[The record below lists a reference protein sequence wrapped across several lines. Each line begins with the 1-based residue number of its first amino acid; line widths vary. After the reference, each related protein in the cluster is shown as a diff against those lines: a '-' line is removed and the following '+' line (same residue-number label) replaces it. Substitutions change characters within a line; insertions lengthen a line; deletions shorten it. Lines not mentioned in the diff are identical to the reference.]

1 MTKLFIAFLIAVS
14 TALNAEEAVKAVLF
28 PFREA
33 VIASRVEST
42 LQPYRFR
49 IGELFKKDE
58 IITTLD
64 NADYTLKLNEKKNQ
78 LDFAQAVYQDKK
90 ELREKNFASG
100 FELQKA
106 EFEFRMAK
114 NAFQE
119 AELNLS
125 RCLIKAPFSGKIV
138 EILTKEYETV
148 RPGQQLFRIID
159 DTSLL
164 ALMNVPL
171 NKVSPAGAVVSLK
184 LDNGKIVKGT
194 VYEVAPQADHR
205 SGTIRV
211 RVLIKNQSGAIRPGM
226 TGELINAK

>member
-1 MTKLFIAFLIAVS
+1 MTKLFIVFL
-14 TALNAEEAVKAVLF
+14 TALFATLNAEDVVKAVLF

-33 VIASRVEST
+33 IIASRVEST

-125 RCLIKAPFSGKIV
+125 RCLIKAPFTGKIA

-211 RVLIKNQSGAIRPGM
+211 RVLINNQSGAIRPGM

>member
-1 MTKLFIAFLIAVS
+1 MTKLFIVFL
-14 TALNAEEAVKAVLF
+14 TAALFTLHAEDAVKAVLF
-28 PFREA
+28 PFRET

-64 NADYTLKLNEKKNQ
+64 DADYALKLNEKKN
-78 LDFAQAVYQDKK
+78 LLEFSKAVYNDKK

-106 EFEFRMAK
+106 EFEFRMAE
-114 NAFQE
+114 NAFRE

-125 RCLIKAPFSGKIV
+125 RCRIKAPFTGKIV
-138 EILTKEYETV
+138 EILTREYETV

-171 NKVSPAGAVVSLK
+171 NRVSPAGSAVSLK
-184 LDNGKIVKGT
+184 LDNGKTVKGT

-205 SGTIRV
+205 SGTLRL
-211 RVLIKNQSGAIRPGM
+211 RVLIENKSGEIRPGM
-226 TGELINAK
+226 TGELIYAK

>member
-1 MTKLFIAFLIAVS
+1 MKKFFIIFLTAVFS
-14 TALNAEEAVKAVLF
+14 ILNAEDTVKAVLF

-33 VIASRVEST
+33 VISSRVEST

-64 NADYTLKLNEKKNQ
+64 DADYALKLNEKKNQ
-78 LDFAQAVYQDKK
+78 LDFAKAVYSDKK
-90 ELREKNFASG
+90 ELREKNFASA

-106 EFEFRMAK
+106 EFEFRMAE
-114 NAFQE
+114 NAFRE
-119 AELNLS
+119 AELNLL
-125 RCLIKAPFSGKIV
+125 RCRIKAPFTGKIV
-138 EILTKEYETV
+138 EFLTKEYETV

-164 ALMNVPL
+164 ALMNVPQDRV
-171 NKVSPAGAVVSLK
+171 NKVGSAVSLK
-184 LDNGKIVKGT
+184 LDNGKVVNGT

-205 SGTIRV
+205 SSTIRV
-211 RVLIKNQSGAIRPGM
+211 RILIENKSGMIRPGM
-226 TGELINAK
+226 TGELIYAK

>member
-1 MTKLFIAFLIAVS
+1 MTKLFIVFL
-14 TALNAEEAVKAVLF
+14 TALFATLNAEDVVKAVLF

-33 VIASRVEST
+33 IIASRVEST

-125 RCLIKAPFSGKIV
+125 RCLIKAPFTGKIA

>member
-1 MTKLFIAFLIAVS
+1 MKKFFIVFLSVLFV
-14 TALNAEEAVKAVLF
+14 TLNAEDAVKAVLF

-49 IGELFKKDE
+49 IGELFKRDE

-64 NADYTLKLNEKKNQ
+64 DADYTLKLNEKKNQ
-78 LDFAQAVYQDKK
+78 LDFAQAVYKDKK

-106 EFEFRMAK
+106 EFDFRMAE
-114 NAFQE
+114 NAFRE
-119 AELNLS
+119 AELNIS
-125 RCLIKAPFSGKIV
+125 RCRIKAPFTGKIV

-171 NKVSPAGAVVSLK
+171 NRVSPVGATVSLK
-184 LDNGKIVKGT
+184 LDNGKVVKGK

-205 SGTIRV
+205 SGTLRI
-211 RVLIKNQSGAIRPGM
+211 RVLIENKSGEIRPGM
-226 TGELINAK
+226 TGELIYAK

>member
-1 MTKLFIAFLIAVS
+1 MKRFFIVFLIAICAAVH
-14 TALNAEEAVKAVLF
+14 AEDVVKAVLF

-58 IITTLD
+58 IIATLD
-64 NADYTLKLNEKKNQ
+64 EADFALKLNEKKNQ
-78 LDFAQAVYQDKK
+78 LEFAQAVYNDKK

-106 EFEFRMAK
+106 EFEFRMAE
-114 NAFQE
+114 NAFRE

-125 RCLIKAPFSGKIV
+125 RCRIKAPFTGKIV
-138 EILTKEYETV
+138 EILTREYETV

-171 NKVSPAGAVVSLK
+171 NRVSPAGSAVSLK
-184 LDNGKIVKGT
+184 LDNGKTVKGT

-205 SGTIRV
+205 SGTLRL
-211 RVLIKNQSGAIRPGM
+211 RVLIENKSGEIRPGM
-226 TGELINAK
+226 TGELIYAK

>member
-1 MTKLFIAFLIAVS
+1 MTKLFIVFL
-14 TALNAEEAVKAVLF
+14 TALFATLNAEDVVKAVLF

-33 VIASRVEST
+33 IIASRVEST

>member
-14 TALNAEEAVKAVLF
+14 AALNAEEAVKAVLF

-90 ELREKNFASG
+90 ELREKNFYRITHD
-100 FELQKA
+100 EDNQLQTAIAIVRGEMTVEEAKA
-106 EFEFRMAK
+106 
-114 NAFQE
+114 
-119 AELNLS
+119 
-125 RCLIKAPFSGKIV
+125 GK
-138 EILTKEYETV
+138 
-148 RPGQQLFRIID
+148 
-159 DTSLL
+159 
-164 ALMNVPL
+164 
-171 NKVSPAGAVVSLK
+171 
-184 LDNGKIVKGT
+184 
-194 VYEVAPQADHR
+194 
-205 SGTIRV
+205 
-211 RVLIKNQSGAIRPGM
+211 
-226 TGELINAK
+226 

>member
-1 MTKLFIAFLIAVS
+1 MTKLFIVFL
-14 TALNAEEAVKAVLF
+14 TALFATLNAEDVVKAVLF

-33 VIASRVEST
+33 IIASRVEST

-164 ALMNVPL
+164 ALMNVPQGR
-171 NKVSPAGAVVSLK
+171 VSPAGSEVSLK